1 MHTIILMRVNLLT
14 IVATQGADVTSFRC
28 LRRFTGSQLSGL
40 GDNSHGEHFLFAI
53 NNETQLEQGHVQI
66 YDGVSSH
73 LVRYTLNQSDLGVI
87 HRG

>member
-1 MHTIILMRVNLLT
+1 MHVNLLT
-14 IVATQGADVTSFRC
+14 ILVTQGSDVASFRC

-73 LVRYTLNQSDLGVI
+73 LVTLNESRSNLRLI
-87 HRG
+87 HTD